1 MTETS
6 TSDTAE
12 RVGLV
17 CPACSPDVETVHE
30 VLADGGRA
38 TVRCT
43 ECGHVHKEELPEQ
56 RTVEREVVVSQ
67 DGDSF
72 SSTVEAPAAETVAVG
87 EEFLLETEEAIMTV
101 RITSVELDEGRAE
114 EAAVEDARTLWTR
127 AVGNV
132 TVDATVHPKEGT
144 HDETRS
150 VSLHVPGDY
159 EFVVGETDDL
169 AGEEFTVEGIHLR
182 EDAVGYEFDKLDHD
196 GDSALAKDINRVYAR
211 DESTSAWSAW

>member
-6 TSDTAE
+6 RTDAAE
-12 RVGLV
+12 RVGLP
-17 CPACSPDVETVHE
+17 CPACSPAVETVHE
-30 VLADGGRA
+30 VLADGGQA

-43 ECGHVHKEELPEQ
+43 DCGHVHKEELPQQ
-56 RTVEREVVVSQ
+56 RTVERDVVVSQ

-72 SSTVEAPAAETVAVG
+72 AATVEAPAAETVAVG

-101 RITSVELDEGRAE
+101 RLTSIELDSGRAE
-114 EAAVEDARTLWTR
+114 EAPVEEARTLWTR

-132 TVDATVHPKEGT
+132 TVDATVHPKGGT
-144 HDETRS
+144 GDETRS
-150 VSLHVPGDY
+150 VSLQVPGDY

-182 EDAVGYEFDKLDHD
+182 GDARGYDHGKLDHA
-196 GDSALAKDINRVYAR
+196 GDAALAKDVNRLYVR
-211 DESTSAWSAW
+211 DETSSAWSMW

>member
-6 TSDTAE
+6 GTDTAE
-12 RVGLV
+12 RVGLA

-30 VLADGGRA
+30 VLAAGGQA
-38 TVRCT
+38 TVRCS
-43 ECGHVHKEELPEQ
+43 ECGHVHKAELPEE

-72 SSTVEAPAAETVAVG
+72 AATVEAPAAETVAVG
-87 EEFLLETEEAIMTV
+87 EEFLLETEEAILTV
-101 RITSVELDEGRAE
+101 RITSIELDEGRAE

-144 HDETRS
+144 GDETRS

-196 GDSALAKDINRVYAR
+196 GDRALAKDVNRVYAR